1 MGQCAQAIVHEG
13 DEPIASA
20 FVARGPL
27 PQETCDVRRRKCHPY
42 LQGSERGFTIRV
54 PFTRCKENEPVRAA
68 IPFQKGEGR
77 PALNPASGAIMSVS
91 LSRISLSHAADV
103 LNSAA
108 SPRRVLVAV
117 VAVAAGAF
125 ACRDTTTPKELSK
138 TAPTGAAETMGV
150 GFTSTLIARG
160 NLGTFHMQSKF
171 NGYDVELK
179 SHDNTDVAVANIGIE
194 PGGSSGWHSH
204 PGPVLVVV
212 KSGTITFYRADNP
225 GCAADVYGP
234 GTSFTEQG
242 GLVANATNQGAE
254 PVVGVATFLAP
265 AGAALRIDAAK
276 PDNCS

>member
-1 MGQCAQAIVHEG
+1 
-13 DEPIASA
+13 
-20 FVARGPL
+20 
-27 PQETCDVRRRKCHPY
+27 
-42 LQGSERGFTIRV
+42 
-54 PFTRCKENEPVRAA
+54 
-68 IPFQKGEGR
+68 
-77 PALNPASGAIMSVS
+77 MSVS
-91 LSRISLSHAADV
+91 LRPISLFHVAEV
-103 LNSAA
+103 LISAA
-108 SPRRVLVAV
+108 RPHRVLIAAA
-117 VAVAAGAF
+117 AVAAGIL
-125 ACRDTTTPKELSK
+125 ACREATTPQAKAVNVDPSS
-138 TAPTGAAETMGV
+138 TMGV

-194 PGGSSGWHSH
+194 AGGSSGWHSH

-242 GLVANATNQGAE
+242 GLVANATNHGAE

-265 AGAALRIDAAK
+265 RLAALRIDAPK

>member
-1 MGQCAQAIVHEG
+1 M
-13 DEPIASA
+13 P
-20 FVARGPL
+20 
-27 PQETCDVRRRKCHPY
+27 
-42 LQGSERGFTIRV
+42 
-54 PFTRCKENEPVRAA
+54 
-68 IPFQKGEGR
+68 
-77 PALNPASGAIMSVS
+77 VS
-91 LSRISLSHAADV
+91 LRRISLLHVADV
-103 LNSAA
+103 LIHAA
-108 SPRRVLVAV
+108 SPHRVLVAM

-138 TAPTGAAETMGV
+138 SAPTGAVETMGV

-160 NLGTFHMQSKF
+160 NLGTFHMQSKVD
-171 NGYDVELK
+171 GYDVELK
-179 SHDNTDVAVANIGIE
+179 SHDNTDVAVANIGIAA
-194 PGGSSGWHSH
+194 GGSSGWHSH

-234 GTSFTEQG
+234 GNSFTEQG

-265 AGAALRIDAAK
+265 PGAALRIDAAR

>member
-1 MGQCAQAIVHEG
+1 
-13 DEPIASA
+13 
-20 FVARGPL
+20 
-27 PQETCDVRRRKCHPY
+27 
-42 LQGSERGFTIRV
+42 
-54 PFTRCKENEPVRAA
+54 
-68 IPFQKGEGR
+68 
-77 PALNPASGAIMSVS
+77 MSISPHRVS
-91 LSRISLSHAADV
+91 LSQLADL

-125 ACRDTTTPKELSK
+125 ACRDTTTPKALSK

-179 SHDNTDVAVANIGIE
+179 SHDNTDVAVANIGIA

-234 GTSFTEQG
+234 NTSFTEQG
-242 GLVANATNQGAE
+242 GLVANATNQGPQA
-254 PVVGVATFLAP
+254 VVAVATFLAP

-276 PDNCS
+276 PDNCP

>member
-1 MGQCAQAIVHEG
+1 
-13 DEPIASA
+13 
-20 FVARGPL
+20 
-27 PQETCDVRRRKCHPY
+27 
-42 LQGSERGFTIRV
+42 
-54 PFTRCKENEPVRAA
+54 
-68 IPFQKGEGR
+68 
-77 PALNPASGAIMSVS
+77 MSVS
-91 LSRISLSHAADV
+91 LRRISSLHVADV
-103 LNSAA
+103 LIHAA
-108 SPRRVLVAV
+108 SPPRVFVAMLV
-117 VAVAAGAF
+117 VAAGAF

-138 TAPTGAAETMGV
+138 SAPTGAAETMGV

-179 SHDNTDVAVANIGIE
+179 SHDNTDVAVANIGIAA
-194 PGGSSGWHSH
+194 GGSSGWHSH

-265 AGAALRIDAAK
+265 PLAALRIDEAK